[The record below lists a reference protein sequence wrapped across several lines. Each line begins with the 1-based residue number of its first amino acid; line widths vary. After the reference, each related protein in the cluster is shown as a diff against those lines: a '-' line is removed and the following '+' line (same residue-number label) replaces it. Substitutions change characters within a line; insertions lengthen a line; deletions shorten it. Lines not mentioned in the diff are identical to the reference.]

1 MKDILQS
8 FLYDYNEDEL
18 LYKQYY
24 EYQKRGKTFHDLIKD
39 IHGDYEYYLKKI
51 TPEDQGGFLPTVIS
65 DANFFQGENSNNIVI
80 TKHNRYTPVFAHKHL
95 LFEMIYVLK
104 GKCMQHISH
113 TDINLGEGQFC
124 LVAPNS
130 VHSISVFDDSI
141 VLNIL
146 IRQSTFED
154 IFFNVLRKTNAIST
168 FFNNSLYTNN
178 KNTYLVIDTNKDVQI
193 MNLVLSILQEYL
205 EKKKYYEDVLD
216 GSILV
221 LFSKLLQLYENN
233 IQLSKAISTSSNE
246 FSNILSYI
254 SDNYES
260 ITLRNLAGHFHF
272 SEGYCSRLIKKNTG
286 KSFTELLQNIRFK
299 MAMFFLSNTNKTI
312 AEISEDIGYT
322 NVEHFNRLFKK
333 KFSMTPGEYRKNS
346 KIHTDHF

>member
-1 MKDILQS
+1 MKDNLKS

-24 EYQKRGKTFHDLIKD
+24 EYQKKGKTYRDLIKD
-39 IHGDYEYYLKKI
+39 LHGDYEYYLKKI
-51 TPEDQGGFLPTVIS
+51 TPENQGGFLPTVIS
-65 DANFFQGENSNNIVI
+65 DANFFQGEDANNIVI

-104 GKCMQHISH
+104 GKCLQHISH
-113 TDINLGEGQFC
+113 TDIELKEGQFC

-141 VLNIL
+141 ILNIL

-154 IFFNVLRKTNAIST
+154 IFYNVLRKTNAIST

-178 KNTYLVIDTNKDVQI
+178 PNTYLIIDTNKDEQI
-193 MNLVLSILQEYL
+193 RNLVLSILQEYL
-205 EKKKYYEDVLD
+205 KKKKYYEDVLD

-221 LFSKLLQLYENN
+221 LFSKLLQLYEEH
-233 IQLSKAISTSSNE
+233 IQLSKANSNNSND
-246 FSNILSYI
+246 FSDMLSYI
-254 SDNYES
+254 SNNYES
-260 ITLRNLAGHFHF
+260 VTLKTLAKQFHF

-286 KSFTELLQNIRFK
+286 KSFTELLQKIRFK

-312 AEISEDIGYT
+312 AEISEDIGYI

-333 KFSMTPGEYRKNS
+333 KFNMTPGEYRKHS
-346 KIHTDHF
+346 KVHTGLR

>member
-1 MKDILQS
+1 MKDILKS
-8 FLYDYNEDEL
+8 FLYDYNEDEI

-24 EYQKRGKTFHDLIKD
+24 D
-39 IHGDYEYYLKKI
+39 YLKKGKTYRDLINDMNGDYSYYIKRI
-51 TPEDQGGFLPTVIS
+51 TPESEGGFLPNVIS
-65 DANFFQGENSNNIVI
+65 DANFFRGEDSNNIVI
-80 TKHNRYTPVFAHKHL
+80 TKHNRFTPVFEHEHQ

-104 GKCMQHISH
+104 GSCLQHISH
-113 TDINLGEGQFC
+113 SDITLKAGQFC

-154 IFFNVLRKTNAIST
+154 IFYNVLRRTNAIST

-178 KNTYLVIDTNKDVQI
+178 KNTYLTIDTNKDAEI
-193 MNLVLSILQEYL
+193 KEYVLNMLCEYL

-216 GSILV
+216 GSILM
-221 LFSKLLQLYENN
+221 LFSKLLQRYENN
-233 IQLSKAISTSSNE
+233 IVLSDAISSSSSD
-246 FSNILSYI
+246 FPTMLAYI
-254 SDNYES
+254 SDNYDS
-260 ITLRNLAGHFHF
+260 ITLSKLASHFNF

-286 KSFTELLQNIRFK
+286 KSFTQLLQNIRFK
-299 MAMFFLSNTNKTI
+299 MATFFLLNTNKTI

-333 KFSMTPGEYRKNS
+333 NFNITPGKYRKDN
-346 KIHTDHF
+346 K